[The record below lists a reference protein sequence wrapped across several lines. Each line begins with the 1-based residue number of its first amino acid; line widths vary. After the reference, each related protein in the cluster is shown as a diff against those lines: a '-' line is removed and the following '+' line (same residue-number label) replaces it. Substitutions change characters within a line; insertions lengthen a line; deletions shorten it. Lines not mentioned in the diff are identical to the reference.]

1 MYLQEGSVRGGGRCF
16 SGGNG
21 VPRLALEDLPLP
33 FLVSLPPKLDE
44 VPIPGKYKGI
54 VPCGFRPSIQV
65 GSGQVSFLTSK
76 RHLAFVAFSVFNVHT
91 KPWGVLKI
99 QILIR

>member
-1 MYLQEGSVRGGGRCF
+1 MACRVLLLRICIY
-16 SGGNG
+16 
-21 VPRLALEDLPLP
+21 LP

-76 RHLAFVAFSVFNVHT
+76 RHLASVAFSVFNVHT